1 MPRPPDDSI
10 VPLIMIKY
18 TENFGQVDYSVGLNN
33 AFEITQPL
41 ATFQQEA
48 GAKGCVVIIQV
59 SLVPADDYYGK
70 LVAENED
77 NENDRPD
84 PEP

>member
-10 VPLIMIKY
+10 VLMLMTKF
-18 TENFGQVDYSVGLNN
+18 TERFEQVDYTVQLNN
-33 AFEITQPL
+33 PFEITQPL

-48 GAKGCVVIIQV
+48 GAKGCVVVIQIA
-59 SLVPADDYYGK
+59 LIPAEEYWAK
-70 LVAENED
+70 TIPENED

-84 PEP
+84 EQP